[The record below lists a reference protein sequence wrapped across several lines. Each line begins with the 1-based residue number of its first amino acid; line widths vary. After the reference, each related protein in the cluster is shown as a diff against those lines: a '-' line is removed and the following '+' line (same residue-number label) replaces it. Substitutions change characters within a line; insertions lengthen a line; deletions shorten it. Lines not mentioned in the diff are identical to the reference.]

1 MLATFAPFLGKM
13 NNLQR
18 LCLSPIHLTAFTK
31 QEQDHF
37 VQIMSQFLRLG
48 HLLDLHL
55 ESPSLPEGCLNHMLR

>member
-37 VQIMSQFLRLG
+37 VQITSQFLRLG
-48 HLLDLHL
+48 HLLVLQR

>member
-37 VQIMSQFLRLG
+37 VQITPQFLRLG
-48 HLLDLHL
+48 HLPDLHL
-55 ESPSLPEGCLNHMLR
+55 ESPSLPEGCLKQMLR